1 MNDNFVKSEKVYMKY
16 DKIKSFINLLLK
28 YIKQNDSLLDDSV
41 CIFTQDSILDILIL
55 IALNR
60 AGKNGILIE
69 KDAKYEEIVRR
80 AKLVKS
86 NTIIVCNQNLRE
98 DYFTIFNIAEEKD
111 LLVTGSFNYKIDK
124 EDDISSSYA
133 IICTSGST
141 DLPKLV
147 YKQNKIIEE
156 HAKLL
161 QKLYE
166 LTTEDT
172 VLIIVPCQHAYGL
185 EHFMAAFKSG
195 ANIIVQ
201 NEFNIG
207 EILELI
213 LNEAISVI
221 VGSPYQYV
229 FIDRA
234 IHNVLE
240 IDNLRMLLSAGMAM
254 EEKISLSLEKKCN
267 TKVIQVYGSS
277 EISAAMTNK
286 DSGIHDSIGQ
296 PLDGIETILKKNID
310 ENNYELLI
318 KSPFVAEKVVDGEN
332 ITFYNKDT
340 WICTG
345 DFASLDKNGNI
356 FIQGRKDNI
365 INLAGKKVNPEEV
378 ERVLMEFG
386 GIQECYVYERDGE
399 IVADLVSERGVK
411 FNNTDIVN
419 HCKKHI
425 QNYKIPTKF
434 FMVKS
439 IGKTATGKI
448 ERK

>member
-213 LNEAISVI
+213 LNEPISVI

-254 EEKISLSLEKKCN
+254 EEKISLSLEKN
-267 TKVIQVYGSS
+267 AIQKLYKY
-277 EISAAMTNK
+277 M
-286 DSGIHDSIGQ
+286 
-296 PLDGIETILKKNID
+296 
-310 ENNYELLI
+310 
-318 KSPFVAEKVVDGEN
+318 
-332 ITFYNKDT
+332 
-340 WICTG
+340 
-345 DFASLDKNGNI
+345 
-356 FIQGRKDNI
+356 
-365 INLAGKKVNPEEV
+365 EV
-378 ERVLMEFG
+378 QRYQQL
-386 GIQECYVYERDGE
+386 
-399 IVADLVSERGVK
+399 
-411 FNNTDIVN
+411 
-419 HCKKHI
+419 
-425 QNYKIPTKF
+425 
-434 FMVKS
+434 
-439 IGKTATGKI
+439 
-448 ERK
+448 